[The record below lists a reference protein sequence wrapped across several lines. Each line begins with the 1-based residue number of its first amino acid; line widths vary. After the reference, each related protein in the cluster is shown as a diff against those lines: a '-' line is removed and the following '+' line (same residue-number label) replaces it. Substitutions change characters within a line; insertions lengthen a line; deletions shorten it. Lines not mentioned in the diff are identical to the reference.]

1 MIAQSPLCFRQDKH
15 LGGRR
20 YTRASEHRLH
30 WTELLPLIGPA
41 NAAIARYEG
50 VLLGVPNPDV
60 LLSPLT
66 SQEAVLSSRIEGTQ
80 ATLGEVLEY
89 EAESAPFSDDTRK
102 VADIQEVL
110 NYRAALRT
118 ATALLDSLPLSQ
130 RLIKETHA
138 VLMQGVRGRNKAPGE
153 YRRIPNWI
161 GPEGSPIEAA
171 RFIPC
176 GADRL
181 QGAMDTWEHYLHATA
196 PDLLVQLAIAHA
208 EFEAIHPFLDGTGRL
223 GRLIVPL
230 FLRTKGLLSSPNFYI
245 SEYLESHRD
254 EYYDRLLAVSRD
266 GDWTGWC
273 AFFLRALIAQAEA
286 NQNKA
291 QAILSLY
298 RRRKDWIVD
307 VTRSQYAVRA
317 LDWMFSRPIFKSSD
331 FVATAD
337 IPRPTANRIVRVV
350 REQGLLKDLRPA
362 SGRRAAVLGFV
373 ELLNIVEGREAF

>member
-1 MIAQSPLCFRQDKH
+1 MSSTYPPV
-15 LGGRR
+15 R
-20 YTRASEHRLH
+20 YHDDGFPPSAIN

-89 EAESAPFSDDTRK
+89 EAESAPFSENTRK

-181 QGAMDTWEHYLHATA
+181 QGAMDAWENYLHATA

-208 EFEAIHPFLDGTGRL
+208 EFEAIHPFLDGNGRL

-317 LDWMFSRPIFKSSD
+317 LDWMFARPIFKSSD